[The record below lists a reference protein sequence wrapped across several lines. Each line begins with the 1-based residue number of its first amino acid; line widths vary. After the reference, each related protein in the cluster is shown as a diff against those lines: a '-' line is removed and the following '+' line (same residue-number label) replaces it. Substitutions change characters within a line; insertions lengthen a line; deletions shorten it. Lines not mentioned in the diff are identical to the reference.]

1 MSPADPAP
9 SGRDIAASR
18 AAAPVEPPRAA
29 PPGQQFGG
37 DLLTE
42 IFNNSMDP
50 GYADAAEK
58 GRRDT
63 PLGVAGRVLALAAI
77 GFLLAVAYLK
87 VVADTPATTQ
97 ARDKL
102 VADVKRDQAT
112 ADRLETDAEKLRDEV
127 SGMRDQAFR
136 EAGGDAKYLRDLE
149 AVTGLGRVR
158 GDGIVV
164 TVGDA
169 ESAKDPVTGKPKAE
183 NSDGKIYDR
192 DLQKIVNALWYAGA
206 EAVTI
211 NNQRISGRTTIRA
224 AGGAILVDF
233 KPVDGPYRIS
243 AIGPSAMRRTFD
255 ATPVAKQFRAL
266 AGKYGLVFGVKETD
280 GMTFAA
286 AGDPQLRLARPVP
299 SPSPSPTPSTTPSGG
314 GR

>member
-1 MSPADPAP
+1 MTTP
-9 SGRDIAASR
+9 RD
-18 AAAPVEPPRAA
+18 A

-50 GYADAAEK
+50 GYAAAAEK
-58 GRRDT
+58 GRRHT

-87 VVADTPATTQ
+87 VVADSPATTQ
-97 ARDKL
+97 AREKL
-102 VADVKRDQAT
+102 VSDIRRDQAT
-112 ADRLETDAEKLRDEV
+112 ADKLESDAEKLRDEV
-127 SGMRDQAFR
+127 SGMRDQAVR
-136 EAGGDAKYLRDLE
+136 DAGGDAKYLRDLE

-211 NNQRISGRTTIRA
+211 NNQRISGKTTIRA

-233 KPVDGPYRIS
+233 RPVDGPYRIA
-243 AIGPSAMRRTFD
+243 AIGPGGMRKAFD
-255 ATPVAKQFRAL
+255 NTPVARQFRAL
-266 AGKYGLVFGVKETD
+266 AGKYGLSFGVKD
-280 GMTFAA
+280 SSRMTFAA
-286 AGDPQLRLARPVP
+286 AGDPQLRLAEPVP
-299 SPSPSPTPSTTPSGG
+299 SPSPSPSPSTTPSGG